1 MIKAAIAGAMA
12 CVVLFAGIGMVR
24 LLKGKD
30 GKKDSA
36 PKAKKEKGIKTKVCP
51 ACQAEIP
58 KKAKVCP
65 NCNEKQKSGKKPIL
79 VLIPL
84 LLVLLL
90 VGAAVSI
97 FVFHFPID
105 PPFELPFLGP
115 KISET
120 VLGEGMELTKKQE
133 EEVLA
138 VLNECGFGE
147 ISAVETIK
155 ETSKSTTYAVSDTST
170 ERFLDTDDPIVVQMK
185 NATKTIDS
193 VQFQDHSIYAHGQ
206 VVSPITDYY
215 LDMAERDIYLSL
227 TLTAVK
233 SRLEVPEA
241 AVFPSKS
248 SWEYTMG
255 EGTQV
260 TVRSTV
266 TCRDA
271 SGKEEERAFV
281 AHFEDGA
288 FASLEFEGEEEE
300 D

>member
-1 MIKAAIAGAMA
+1 MSAKEKKA
-12 CVVLFAGIGMVR
+12 
-24 LLKGKD
+24 
-30 GKKDSA
+30 KKEKA

-215 LDMAERDIYLSL
+215 LERYEPAHSL
-227 TLTAVK
+227 WTACLL
-233 SRLEVPEA
+233 R
-241 AVFPSKS
+241 
-248 SWEYTMG
+248 
-255 EGTQV
+255 
-260 TVRSTV
+260 
-266 TCRDA
+266 
-271 SGKEEERAFV
+271 
-281 AHFEDGA
+281 GA
-288 FASLEFEGEEEE
+288 LKCP
-300 D
+300 

>member
-1 MIKAAIAGAMA
+1 M
-12 CVVLFAGIGMVR
+12 
-24 LLKGKD
+24 
-30 GKKDSA
+30 
-36 PKAKKEKGIKTKVCP
+36 
-51 ACQAEIP
+51 
-58 KKAKVCP
+58 
-65 NCNEKQKSGKKPIL
+65 
-79 VLIPL
+79 
-84 LLVLLL
+84 
-90 VGAAVSI
+90 
-97 FVFHFPID
+97 
-105 PPFELPFLGP
+105 
-115 KISET
+115 
-120 VLGEGMELTKKQE
+120 
-133 EEVLA
+133 
-138 VLNECGFGE
+138 
-147 ISAVETIK
+147 
-155 ETSKSTTYAVSDTST
+155 
-170 ERFLDTDDPIVVQMK
+170 VQMK